1 MRLQSSD
8 GDAQAR
14 SAAAEQI
21 KSVARRLFAER
32 GVDGVTVRE
41 IAKAAG
47 QKNHGAVGYYFGSK
61 EALVREI
68 IVDGAV
74 AIDTR
79 RNEQLDRLEASG
91 GPKTTREIVDV
102 LIRGAVEGDA
112 SEDYYICFITMLSMS
127 HRDLMM
133 DALENRW
140 NSGYLRCL
148 QHLRRLMPADLTP
161 ALKNQRF
168 VFMGA
173 YLSGVLAARQRAL
186 SDLSRAHPTWSSN
199 QTLDHFGHTVAAML
213 DAPPLA
219 GESAQHTAE
228 AGEDHHALGLVI

>member
-1 MRLQSSD
+1 
-8 GDAQAR
+8 
-14 SAAAEQI
+14 
-21 KSVARRLFAER
+21 VARRLFAER

-68 IVDGAV
+68 VVDGAM
-74 AIDTR
+74 AIDAR
-79 RNEQLDRLEASG
+79 RNALLDTLEANG
-91 GPKTTREIVDV
+91 GPRTTREVVDV

-140 NSGYLRCL
+140 NAGYLRCL

-173 YLSGVLAARQRAL
+173 YLSSVLAARQRAL
-186 SDLSRAHPTWSSN
+186 SDLSRAHPTWGSN
-199 QTLDHFGHTVAAML
+199 HTLEHFAHTVTAML
-213 DAPPLA
+213 DVPPLPDEVAHHIA
-219 GESAQHTAE
+219 G
-228 AGEDHHALGLVI
+228 AGEDHHAFGLVI